1 MIGNIVQGISN
12 ATALLKANNSSTTP
26 LSANEVKN
34 TETHKRD
41 FSTVSNIARQLGE
54 SAVRAE
60 ARDQNLTRT
69 ELGAQASRVLEVFT
83 GPEYQAAKE
92 AYNSEVP
99 NTQDPEL
106 LQRAVSATDY
116 LTRKLAGDL
125 SAKSP
130 FPGLSHDE
138 LILIA
143 YDEKGP
149 YTINERRAAWGDAQK
164 IEFSWR
170 ERTVSQAFLEYPSA
184 QKMPTFYANVLAHYQ
199 ALPAIEKAQYP
210 EDYESRLKTRIE
222 EESGRKVEDRQYNLF
237 EILAGLN
244 LQSKPGTD
252 DKEGAS
258 KDEKTSVDKL
268 AIKPELETASPNVIR
283 SADGRV

>member
-34 TETHKRD
+34 AEIHKRD

-60 ARDQNLTRT
+60 ARDQNLTRI

-83 GPEYQAAKE
+83 GPECQAAKE

-138 LILIA
+138 LVLIA

-268 AIKPELETASPNVIR
+268 AIKPELETTSPNVIR

>member
-1 MIGNIVQGISN
+1 MIGNRVQNISN
-12 ATALLKANNSSTTP
+12 ATAVVKASNSCTTT
-26 LSANEVKN
+26 LSASDVKKA
-34 TETHKRD
+34 ETQKRD

-60 ARDQNLTRT
+60 ARERNLTRT
-69 ELGAQASRVLEVFT
+69 ELGAQASRVLEVLT
-83 GPEYQAAKE
+83 GAEYQAAKE
-92 AYNSEVP
+92 AHNSEVP

-138 LILIA
+138 LVLIA

-149 YTINERRAAWGDAQK
+149 YTVNERRAAWGEAQK

-199 ALPAIEKAQYP
+199 GLPAIEKAQYP
-210 EDYESRLKTRIE
+210 EDYESRLKVRIE

-244 LQSKPGTD
+244 LPSKPGND
-252 DKEGAS
+252 DKGCVT
-258 KDEKTSVDKL
+258 KDEKTSVDKP
-268 AIKPELETASPNVIR
+268 AIKAELEPANPNIIR
-283 SADGRV
+283 SANGRV